1 MVGQGNV
8 EDIALALQVAGHMS
22 QQDRIASSLSAACIV
37 RHVMDSFPE
46 QLANEEL
53 EQLVKATRSIPAAD
67 EFMILASAK
76 SDSRRLAEFIGADQT
91 WKPSIGHIMAETM
104 KLREEQGVCDAWNF
118 FVEKM
123 GVPDNPLKND
133 WKLKKF
139 NSMLQEAKTLPLALR
154 KKLTRPRGR

>member
-1 MVGQGNV
+1 
-8 EDIALALQVAGHMS
+8 
-22 QQDRIASSLSAACIV
+22 
-37 RHVMDSFPE
+37 
-46 QLANEEL
+46 
-53 EQLVKATRSIPAAD
+53 
-67 EFMILASAK
+67 
-76 SDSRRLAEFIGADQT
+76 
-91 WKPSIGHIMAETM
+91 MAETM